1 MWQRSNG
8 EEDLQPA
15 LGCGCMTYEGKCCW
29 TLNLRMVTLS
39 QCDPLPH
46 AGAGVLRGTP
56 LLSEMFAATGLGY
69 GLVSPLELFLALSVS
84 LGTHR
89 LWRLVLP
96 RLRPVVWPPYAG
108 SANLIRGFPMIE
120 RGWQWSLVILNI
132 AWTVIAFG
140 LAVISGMRPLPVM
153 AFLSPLL
160 GALIATF
167 APARA
172 GIWVGG
178 GLVLLGYGS
187 LLIAGGMKQF
197 QSPLEMIA
205 VMGVGILCAGRVWER
220 AQQRPAA

>member
-1 MWQRSNG
+1 
-8 EEDLQPA
+8 
-15 LGCGCMTYEGKCCW
+15 
-29 TLNLRMVTLS
+29 
-39 QCDPLPH
+39 
-46 AGAGVLRGTP
+46 
-56 LLSEMFAATGLGY
+56 
-69 GLVSPLELFLALSVS
+69 
-84 LGTHR
+84 
-89 LWRLVLP
+89 
-96 RLRPVVWPPYAG
+96 
-108 SANLIRGFPMIE
+108 MIE

-167 APARA
+167 APARV

-205 VMGVGILCAGRVWER
+205 VMGVGVLCAGRVWER
-220 AQQRPAA
+220 ARQRPAT